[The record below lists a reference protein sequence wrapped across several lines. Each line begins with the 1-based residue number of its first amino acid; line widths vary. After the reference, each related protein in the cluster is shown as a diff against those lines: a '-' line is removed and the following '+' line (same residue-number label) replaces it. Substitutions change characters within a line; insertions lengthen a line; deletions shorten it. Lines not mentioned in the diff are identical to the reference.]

1 MEFVAQS
8 KNVRITPRK
17 VRMVADFVRGMTV
30 PAALQKLA
38 FLTKSA
44 AQPTL
49 KTLESAI
56 ANAVNNA
63 KADANSLVLKN
74 VIVDE
79 GRVIMRKM
87 DNAHGARFGRGL
99 ITKKTSHIRVILE
112 SKEKKVTN

>member
-1 MEFVAQS
+1 MQFIAHS
-8 KNVRITPRK
+8 RNVRITPRK
-17 VRMVADFVRGMTV
+17 VRMVADFVRGMSV
-30 PAALQKLA
+30 PAALQKLS

-63 KADANSLVLKN
+63 KVEASSLTLKN

-87 DNAHGARFGRGL
+87 DNAHGARFGRGV
-99 ITKKTSHIRVILE
+99 ITKKTSHIKVILE
-112 SKEKKVTN
+112 SKEKVTK